1 MGLFNCSIEFDKSRK
16 LWLEVALTS
25 YDRYLCSK
33 NRRFQVEAA
42 NCMKKA
48 DPMKATLLY
57 DKVIQTYSE
66 DGRFSQAG
74 KLLKQVAEML
84 KEERVEDDDR
94 VLDYYMRACDMFEM
108 DDFGK
113 SNYTNCNLKVAEFLS
128 KKSEWRKA
136 IDIYETEGRKCL
148 SNNMRQHSRVY

>member
-94 VLDYYMRACDMFEM
+94 ILDYYMTST
-108 DDFGK
+108 K
-113 SNYTNCNLKVAEFLS
+113 
-128 KKSEWRKA
+128 RKA
-136 IDIYETEGRKCL
+136 ENVCRTTCGNIPESTSFLASLEAYQRATV
-148 SNNMRQHSRVY
+148 SFA